1 MPIYSYKCKN
11 CGKVFERFQ
20 KAGRNTTE
28 YCDDCNSEAHRIFSP
43 VGIIFKG
50 SGFYSTDYKSGSNK
64 SINNAASDKE
74 DKKESKVEKESK
86 VDDKKTGDIKSE
98 KSFELKGK
106 NTTAGEKVKT

>member
-1 MPIYSYKCKN
+1 MPIYGYKCKN

-20 KAGRNTTE
+20 KVGRNTTE
-28 YCDDCNSEAHRIFSP
+28 YCDDCNSEANRVFSP

-64 SINNAASDKE
+64 SVNNAISNKE

-86 VDDKKTGDIKSE
+86 ADDKKTGYDKSE
-98 KSFELKGK
+98 KSPETKDK
-106 NTTAGEKVKT
+106 NTTSSEKVIK